1 MPRNRVSLLI
11 GIMAIGLLSISQ
23 AQRVR
28 ARDPSPQSARASGPR
43 YDADGMLLRPQD
55 FESWVFVGASTGL
68 SYQKFSSVG
77 RTPNFH
83 NVYLLPEA
91 YQAYRR
97 TGKFPEKTMLALAIY
112 RPSEKVS
119 PAKGGSFEGEFEAL
133 EVAVKDHEKFPEGWA
148 YYSFSED
155 GRQLSRAEAF
165 PKEMCYSCHVEHG
178 ADDNVFV
185 QFYPV
190 LRQLRTTR

>member
-1 MPRNRVSLLI
+1 MHRNRACQLI
-11 GIMAIGLLSISQ
+11 GMMAIFLLAVSY

-28 ARDPSPQSARASGPR
+28 ATDPSPQTVRASGPH

-68 SYQKFSSVG
+68 SYQKFSSAG
-77 RTPNFH
+77 RAPNFH
-83 NVYLLPEA
+83 NVYILPEA
-91 YQAYRR
+91 YLAYRR
-97 TGKFPEKTMLALAIY
+97 TGKFPEKTMLALAMY

-119 PAKGGSFEGEFEAL
+119 PAKGGLFEGEFEAL

-148 YYSFSED
+148 YYSFSEY
-155 GRQLSRAEAF
+155 GQQLARAEAF
-165 PKEMCYSCHVEHG
+165 PKGMCYSCHVAHG

-190 LRQLRTTR
+190 LRQLKATR

>member
-1 MPRNRVSLLI
+1 M
-11 GIMAIGLLSISQ
+11 MAIGLLTISH

-28 ARDPSPQSARASGPR
+28 ATDPSPQAARASGPR
-43 YDADGMLLRPQD
+43 YDADGMLFRPQD

-68 SYQKFSSVG
+68 SYQKFTSSG
-77 RTPNFH
+77 RASNFH
-83 NVYLLPEA
+83 NVYILPEA

-119 PAKGGSFEGEFEAL
+119 PAKGGYFEGDFEAL
-133 EVAVKDHEKFPEGWA
+133 EVAVKDHEKFSEGWS

-155 GRQLSRAEAF
+155 GQQLPRARAF
-165 PKEMCYSCHVEHG
+165 PKEMCYSCHVTHG
-178 ADDNVFV
+178 AEDNVFV

-190 LRQLRTTR
+190 LRQLKATR